1 MPLLEWSA
9 ALELGQPAM
18 DATHRDFVGLLNRLD
33 EATDAEMLARLDA
46 FIAHT
51 EEHFGQEEAWMEQ
64 AAFPPLAC
72 HRGEHENVL
81 EVMREVRRRVA
92 VGELHYARTLAAA
105 LAEWF
110 PLHASTMDAMLA
122 QFLQSAGSE
131 PAASASRVSLR

>member
-18 DATHRDFVGLLNRLD
+18 DATHRDFVGFLNRLD
-33 EATDAEMLARLDA
+33 AAADAESLMRLDE
-46 FIAHT
+46 FVAHA

-64 AAFPPLAC
+64 AAFPPLGC
-72 HRGEHENVL
+72 HKGEHGNVL

-92 VGELHYARTLAAA
+92 AGEAHYARTLSAA

-110 PLHASTMDAMLA
+110 PQHAATMDAMLA
-122 QFLQSAGSE
+122 DFLQNAGFD
-131 PAASASRVSLR
+131 PGNDT